1 MAKVKFSWKGEE
13 VSIQMYRGQVSCLES
28 ALIEGKAFELAGAFA
43 WQPSPQGY
51 DYWVARCEEETLLSA
66 EDRLF
71 LIMLL
76 KHSLYLKEE

>member
-28 ALIEGKAFELAGAFA
+28 ALIEGKAFELAGAFS
-43 WQPSPQGY
+43 WKSSPQGF
-51 DYWVARCEEETLLSA
+51 DYWEARCEEETLLSA

-76 KHSLYLKEE
+76 KHSLYLKE